1 MACPYAT
8 TCRLFNFDVQRAIW
22 TLLFHGHHR
31 DQSDFIGVK
40 RPDNI
45 SVIRRVPMLKS
56 VSICTA
62 LILAAAVFADSA
74 EARQGF
80 GGGGRSMGG
89 FSGARMAGWSGA
101 RVGGWSSARLGGW
114 RGARAMTVAGPNR
127 FAGPGR
133 VAWSGRGNW
142 SGGRWAGNWSG
153 SRWAGN
159 WRGGHFRRGGFWPW
173 WGVGAGVAL
182 AAATWPYPGYGD
194 SCVQWVPDYGWV
206 NVCGYPYGGYGY
218 GGYGYW

>member
-1 MACPYAT
+1 
-8 TCRLFNFDVQRAIW
+8 
-22 TLLFHGHHR
+22 
-31 DQSDFIGVK
+31 
-40 RPDNI
+40 
-45 SVIRRVPMLKS
+45 MLKS
-56 VSICTA
+56 VSICAA

-74 EARQGF
+74 EARQG
-80 GGGGRSMGG
+80 
-89 FSGARMAGWSGA
+89 
-101 RVGGWSSARLGGW
+101 VGGWS
-114 RGARAMTVAGPNR
+114 GARAMTVAGPGRMGIAGPGR

-133 VAWSGRGNW
+133 VAWAGR
-142 SGGRWAGNWSG
+142 GNWSG

-182 AAATWPYPGYGD
+182 AATAWPYYGYGYD

-218 GGYGYW
+218 GGYGYY